1 MPPLVDAAGVRTGRG
16 DAHSGSSRRL
26 HPRLLELT
34 SPPASAEGAGGGA
47 GGGGGSPA
55 ADFEAATRPASRFHR
70 DRECSRAARVLNVA
84 RAVFACA
91 GKAAWFEGFSTIEG
105 IRLVDESTRPIES
118 VVRDPAFRAMF
129 DSAEP
134 AAMTEILVVVRVLA
148 AHPDFNDSA
157 ALEPAWTD
165 AQARD
170 FLARRH
176 PDIARRDAR

>member
-1 MPPLVDAAGVRTGRG
+1 VLQ
-16 DAHSGSSRRL
+16 
-26 HPRLLELT
+26 LT
-34 SPPASAEGAGGGA
+34 SPPASAEGAGGGD
-47 GGGGGSPA
+47 GGGTGSPA
-55 ADFEAATRPASRFHR
+55 ADFEAAARPASRFHR

-105 IRLVDESTRPIES
+105 IRLVEEATRPIES
-118 VVRDPAFRAMF
+118 VVLDPAFRALF

-134 AAMTEILVVVRVLA
+134 TAMTEILVVVRVLA

-157 ALEPAWTD
+157 ALKPAWTE
-165 AQARD
+165 AQAHD

-176 PDIARRDAR
+176 PDFARRDAR